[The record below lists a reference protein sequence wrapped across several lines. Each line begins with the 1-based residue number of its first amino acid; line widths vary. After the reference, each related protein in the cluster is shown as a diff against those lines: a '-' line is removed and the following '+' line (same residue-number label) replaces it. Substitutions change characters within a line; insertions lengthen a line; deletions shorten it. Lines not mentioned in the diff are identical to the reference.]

1 MSDNILE
8 EVIANIL
15 LRLRLK
21 DIVSCRSVSKQW
33 LSIIDHPQFISRQ
46 LQRSISKNSNAALFL
61 QDRRREDGEM
71 IAYGF
76 GYDESLE
83 DYKVVRIQTKDDSDN
98 CYYHAEVNGV
108 RSKDFF
114 RTIPLPYAGWMHYG
128 RKSIGVFVDGVTCIV
143 PTRMNM

>member
-61 QDRRREDGEM
+61 QDR
-71 IAYGF
+71 
-76 GYDESLE
+76 ESPTLYWKQNYTSDVNLFSIPIHYE
-83 DYKVVRIQTKDDSDN
+83 PSQIHYEPSQVMLMGVCHDLVCFFLFNHSDDIVVLN
-98 CYYHAEVNGV
+98 
-108 RSKDFF
+108 
-114 RTIPLPYAGWMHYG
+114 P
-128 RKSIGVFVDGVTCIV
+128 
-143 PTRMNM
+143 